1 MKRFSLRMPEDLHEA
16 LQLAAQNEFR
26 SLHNQ
31 ILSILE
37 DYVHQMEYQ
46 RLKAISEP
54 IAGEQPPGEGETG
67 GLMIMDGDH
76 NQPINLL
83 EMPAQAFAV
92 FGTRNRH
99 FLRVFNWDPDSEASR
114 QEFQALAEA
123 GYHVRRW
130 E

>member
-1 MKRFSLRMPEDLHEA
+1 MKRFSLRLPEDLHEA
-16 LQLAAQNEFR
+16 LQLAAQNEYR
-26 SLHNQ
+26 SMHNQ

-37 DYVHQMEYQ
+37 DYIRQIEYQ
-46 RLKAISEP
+46 RLQAISEP
-54 IAGEQPPGEGETG
+54 GQGERRPEESEAG
-67 GLMIMDGDH
+67 GLMIMDGDN
-76 NQPINLL
+76 NQLINLL
-83 EMPAQAFAV
+83 DLPAQAFAV

-114 QEFQALAEA
+114 QEFQALADA

>member
-1 MKRFSLRMPEDLHEA
+1 MKRFSLRLPEDLHEA
-16 LQLAAQNEFR
+16 LLYIAQDRYR

-31 ILSILE
+31 ILIILE
-37 DYVHQMEYQ
+37 DYVRQVEYQ
-46 RLKAISEP
+46 RLQAISEQVQD
-54 IAGEQPPGEGETG
+54 EQEPVVS
-67 GLMIMDGDH
+67 GLMIRDGDN
-76 NQPINLL
+76 NQLINLL
-83 EMPAQAFAV
+83 ELPAQAFAV

-114 QEFQALAEA
+114 QEFQALADA